1 MKTSKM
7 PRDTSL
13 DPRADVMKQLQTS
26 YCNLLKTDEQ
36 SGSQLYKIVYGF
48 VIYNG
53 FKNELWQIRA
63 EACPMIEDLYK
74 VQEYAEIQ
82 FKKLCAKKV

>member
-1 MKTSKM
+1 M

-48 VIYNG
+48 IIYNG
-53 FKNELWQIRA
+53 FKNEIWKIDA
-63 EACPMIEDLYK
+63 ESYPMIEDLHK
-74 VQEYAEIQ
+74 VQEYATIQ
-82 FKKLCAKKV
+82 FEKLTQKKS